1 MIRSNGVLVEEYWEP
16 LLVLRSEQRQVA
28 GLEQPSEQQLEG
40 RRGYSGGSR
49 RHLRRHRALI
59 MGTHSS
65 DLPPTAI
72 RRTDTQPMDTEPT
85 RRPAMDIQATQ
96 VLRVTPVPRPI
107 VTRVVLGSLI
117 PLPPATNT
125 PITLVRRAMDHRA
138 IWYTQLTLAQ
148 V

>member
-1 MIRSNGVLVEEYWEP
+1 MIPYSAALPVVFGEWLPVRP
-16 LLVLRSEQRQVA
+16 SEQRGVA

-59 MGTHSS
+59 MGTHSR

-85 RRPAMDIQATQ
+85 RRPAMNIQATQ
-96 VLRVTPVPRPI
+96 VLRVTPVPRPM

-138 IWYTQLTLAQ
+138 
-148 V
+148 